1 VPKSQDRP
9 GQVFEFVLDLDRYR
23 QEDHRV
29 GRVGPVKRDGSGGT
43 AVSSGRI
50 GGLPEPSGTYPFT
63 LTPTSQRFR
72 SAIAGPARWFID
84 LEGSFERKETG
95 DGPAV
100 VHPEVFAFKRPWR
113 RSLDP
118 LPLTW
123 LERHDPRDGPLQ
135 KMVEGG

>member
-63 LTPTSQRFR
+63 LTPTSQRFI
-72 SAIAGPARWFID
+72 S
-84 LEGSFERKETG
+84 EGAQF
-95 DGPAV
+95 V
-100 VHPEVFAFKRPWR
+100 KRVPKA
-113 RSLDP
+113 
-118 LPLTW
+118 PLT
-123 LERHDPRDGPLQ
+123 
-135 KMVEGG
+135 VSGG